1 MNNVFIY
8 RKLLD
13 YLKEEEEAVKILIN
27 ADNELGLLPTYDEV
41 VEYLE
46 YSFEE
51 KTLSGPLVGN
61 IFLTEGDILST
72 LKIVHDLVNSPEGK
86 YTLFINEMN
95 IGLNTY
101 IVDKVNKI
109 YDEYNLDLKINLDYR
124 KNYNQ
129 YLNSL
134 VTIVG
139 SEDYVMTASKDF
151 KNANQIIV

>member
-13 YLKEEEEAVKILIN
+13 YFKEEEEEVKILIS

-51 KTLSGPLVGN
+51 KTLNGPLVGN

-72 LKIVHDLVNSPEGK
+72 LKIVHDLVSSSEGE

-101 IVDKVNKI
+101 IIDKVNKI
-109 YDEYNLDLKINLDYR
+109 YDEYNLDLKINLDYH

-139 SEDYVMTASKDF
+139 SEDFVMTASKDF